1 MIETSLKPKF
11 EPIFSADGLK
21 VVRLTVPVGGT
32 VPEHHANVD
41 VVISVVRGTGSVVV
55 EQKERRIRQG
65 DVIVLPPRAT
75 HSVMADEELE
85 LIVVQARV
93 TSDVAPTPST

>member
-1 MIETSLKPKF
+1 MTETDLKPKF

-21 VVRLTVPVGGT
+21 VVRLTVPAGGA

-41 VVISVVRGTGSVVV
+41 VVVSIVRGAGSFVVD
-55 EQKERRIRQG
+55 QKERRVRQG
-65 DVIVLPPRAT
+65 DVIVLPPRAP
-75 HSVMADEELE
+75 HSVTADEELE

-93 TSDVAPTPST
+93 TSDVVPTPST

>member
-1 MIETSLKPKF
+1 MASRSF
-11 EPIFSADGLK
+11 GL
-21 VVRLTVPVGGT
+21 RFQPGGA

-41 VVISVVRGTGSVVV
+41 VVISVVRGTGCFIV

-85 LIVVQARV
+85 LVVVQARV
-93 TSDVAPTPST
+93 TSDIVPKPST